1 MQLQSTVTPPYLTFL
16 SLFQRKVHPIVG
28 DGNCS
33 FRCFSYIL
41 FGDEEKHALIRA
53 YIVEIIA
60 LINVAVFSIY
70 CHPTSV
76 DQHVHVSIMK
86 NNCVWGTHAEIYAM
100 SAASMLSIY
109 TAVQKSS
116 EDINSYYWAQYRL
129 SNVDII
135 HPNDCSDIMSA
146 AKNINHF
153 EICLINRNHYVVVL
167 TMYNDLPDTPPY
179 CGDSSSSIVL
189 LQ

>member
-28 DGNCS
+28 DGNCL
-33 FRCFSYIL
+33 FRCFSYILL

-60 LINVAVFSIY
+60 LNVAVFSIY

-76 DQHVHVSIMK
+76 DQHVSIMK
-86 NNCVWGTHAEIYAM
+86 NNCVWGTHVEIYAM

-146 AKNINHF
+146 AKNINHYLF
-153 EICLINRNHYVVVL
+153 ALCCSVNYV
-167 TMYNDLPDTPPY
+167 
-179 CGDSSSSIVL
+179 
-189 LQ
+189 Q